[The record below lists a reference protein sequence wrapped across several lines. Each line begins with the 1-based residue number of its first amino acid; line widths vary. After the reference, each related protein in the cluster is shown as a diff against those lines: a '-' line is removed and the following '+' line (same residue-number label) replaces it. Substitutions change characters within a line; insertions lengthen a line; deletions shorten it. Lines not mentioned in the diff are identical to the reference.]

1 MNNILVICTTLCV
14 IMFSS
19 CEKEYYEYTQHRCVE
34 WHYEEYM
41 TNGLM
46 VNKQT
51 WTASRKAERK
61 VCDEFTI
68 DTLVDYRWVLKK

>member
-1 MNNILVICTTLCV
+1 MNNIFVILC
-14 IMFSS
+14 IGILSS
-19 CEKEYYEYTQHRCVE
+19 CEKEYYEYTQYRCVE

-51 WTASRKAERK
+51 WTAQRKVERM

-68 DTLVDYRWVLKK
+68 DTLIDYRWVLKK